1 MGRHD
6 ALLIMLLMQATF
18 GGYGLVNQENVFK
31 VCDQPHPLL
40 VGSII
45 SSCLQMKID
54 DAYSGMTVSS

>member
-1 MGRHD
+1 
-6 ALLIMLLMQATF
+6 MLLMQATF